1 MSVFHFGFCTL
12 HLSCLP
18 DFSVEKIM
26 YLQRIVNFSSHSLTK
41 TVWSHIHDSI
51 ALTCVPWFVW
61 CVCQVGKIMFYNCNN
76 KILHMWIKNFCQI
89 CAKSQTRKIIV
100 WSNYSK
106 SIFFK
111 VKAHL
116 LQFANSDPSTRIK
129 QYAGYMEDPNN
140 CPDCG
145 NSWWFKMK

>member
-1 MSVFHFGFCTL
+1 MRWIFTLLNANHRGLDWYRCGVRERRGSTYNLHQMSVFHFGFCTL

-18 DFSVEKIM
+18 DSSVEKIM

-89 CAKSQTRKIIV
+89 CAKSQTREMIV

-106 SIFFK
+106 SIFF
-111 VKAHL
+111 
-116 LQFANSDPSTRIK
+116 
-129 QYAGYMEDPNN
+129 
-140 CPDCG
+140 
-145 NSWWFKMK
+145 